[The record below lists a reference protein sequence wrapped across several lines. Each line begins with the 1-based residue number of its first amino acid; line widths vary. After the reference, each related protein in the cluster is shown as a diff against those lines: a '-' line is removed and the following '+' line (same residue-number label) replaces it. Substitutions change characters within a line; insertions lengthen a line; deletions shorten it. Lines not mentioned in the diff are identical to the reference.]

1 MALKQWHK
9 LWHMS
14 SAIPWG
20 DPKEG
25 GGDFVKDSVKELYLP
40 LFDGGT
46 EQSKLRTCPSQ
57 MDIILNNM
65 KPQ

>member
-1 MALKQWHK
+1 MTHL
-9 LWHMS
+9 S

-20 DPKEG
+20 DPEE
-25 GGDFVKDSVKELYLP
+25 GGDFVKDPVKELYLP
-40 LFDGGT
+40 LLDGGT

-57 MDIILNNM
+57 RDIILNNM